1 MAIDANCA
9 FLLADVR
16 AVDLTDDY
24 GSMAGRALA
33 DLGGEVVRV
42 EPPDG
47 GRGRRRGPVGPDGTS
62 LHHTFRNGGK
72 LIVSADPDRP
82 DDRGTVDGLL
92 AGADLALVAGGWAA
106 GLAGWSA
113 AELAE
118 RHPHL
123 VVVSVTPF
131 GLAGPAAG
139 WSASELV
146 AQSLA
151 GVVYRSGVP
160 ELPPVSAP
168 GGYCEDV
175 GAIVALLAGLIA
187 LHRAGDDGRGELVDV
202 SSVLALAGC
211 TDMALPL
218 WSQNHSDQARWG
230 AGLYP
235 LFPCRDGLAR
245 IVLPMSPAD
254 WRSLIA
260 WMGSPPEW
268 TGPDWQQPM
277 LGPEQRELVMARLP
291 SMFAS
296 RTRAEVAADAD
307 RAGVRV
313 TAVLT
318 PAEVL
323 GNEHVAARRTFT
335 EVGLAE
341 GRCRLQSGLFS
352 VNGERVDFRPADAGN
367 PPSWPARPGP
377 RPAPD
382 ATAPTG
388 TTGTTGTGRAAGGT
402 AAGATLPLA
411 GLRILEIGSGVAVP
425 EAARLLGEW
434 GAEVIKL
441 EHPRR
446 PDFQR
451 MVMGGEM
458 NPAFATVAR
467 GKLGFGVDLGDAEG
481 RRLVRQLLPSVDVI
495 LENNATGVIERLG
508 LGWDA
513 VHAAHPAAI
522 MVSTQ
527 LYGNR
532 GPWAARKGY
541 GPSARAA
548 GGLTWLWSH
557 GPDAPR
563 GVMSIHPD
571 HLAGRLVALAAL
583 AAVRARRL
591 TGTGYHIDLAQFEVV
606 SFLLGD
612 LLAAESLNPGTLQPT
627 GNRSR
632 EHAPWGLYR
641 CADDQGGDETWLAL
655 TVTGDDAWRALLGVS
670 DGAVPDRP
678 AWRGATGRLEHRD
691 DIDRLLASW
700 LRDQDGGEIEGRLQA
715 AGVAAGRAVHPR
727 LEIDHPVFAG
737 RGYPTGLEQPGC
749 GPLIVEG
756 TAFTGTRMG
765 SPRCGPAPVI
775 GEHTAQIC
783 ASLLGIDAASM
794 SDLVG
799 AGVLVTNREER

>member
-1 MAIDANCA
+1 MATDANRA

-24 GSMAGRALA
+24 GSMAGRVLA

-47 GRGRRRGPVGPDGTS
+47 GRGRLRGPFGPGGSS
-62 LHHTFRNGGK
+62 LHHAFRNGGK

-82 DDRGTVDGLL
+82 ADRGTVDGLL

-106 GLAGWSA
+106 GVAGWSA

-146 AQSLA
+146 AQCLA
-151 GVVYRSGVP
+151 GVVYRSGAP

-187 LHRAGDDGRGELVDV
+187 LHRAGHDGRGELVDV
-202 SSVLALAGC
+202 SAVLALAGC

-218 WSQNHSDQARWG
+218 WSQNRADQARWG

-307 RAGVRV
+307 LAGVRV

-323 GNEHVAARRTFT
+323 DNEHVAARRTFT
-335 EVGLAE
+335 EVDLA
-341 GRCRLQSGLFS
+341 GSRCRLQSGLFS
-352 VNGERVDFRPADAGN
+352 VDGRRVDFRPAEPGD

-377 RPAPD
+377 RPA
-382 ATAPTG
+382 
-388 TTGTTGTGRAAGGT
+388 AGG
-402 AAGATLPLA
+402 GALPLE

-425 EAARLLGEW
+425 EAARILGEW
-434 GAEVIKL
+434 GAEVIKV

-467 GKLGFGVDLGDAEG
+467 GKLGFGVDLGDEEG

-508 LGWDA
+508 LGWDV

-591 TGTGYHIDLAQFEVV
+591 TGTGCHIDLAQFEAV

-612 LLAAESLNPGTLQPT
+612 LLAAESLDPGTLQPT
-627 GNRSR
+627 GNRNE

-641 CADDQGGDETWLAL
+641 CADDQGSETWLAL
-655 TVTGDDAWRALLGVS
+655 TVTGDDAWRALLGVAG
-670 DGAVPDRP
+670 GAVPDRP
-678 AWRGATGRLEHRD
+678 AWRSTAGRLEHRD
-691 DIDRLLASW
+691 EIDRLLASW
-700 LRDQDGGEIEGRLQA
+700 LRHQDSGKIEGHLQA

-756 TAFTGTRMG
+756 PAFTGTRMG
-765 SPRCGPAPVI
+765 SPRRGPAPAI
-775 GEHTAQIC
+775 GEHTAPIC
-783 ASLLGIDAASM
+783 ASLLGMDAASL
-794 SDLVG
+794 SELVS
-799 AGVLVTNREER
+799 AGVLVTHGEER